1 MNNFFKPR
9 RFGLLFIKHTAEH
22 IRTYLM
28 SLAVLAGVALLG
40 GSFIFFI
47 IPSPPDPG
55 FQTACFV
62 MLLLI
67 SGTLFTSTIFSD
79 YGTKNKAIP
88 AITLPA
94 STFEKYMVGWL
105 FSYPIFLVI
114 YTGVFFLILFILG
127 NLGHWPQAEFQYMT
141 LRQPDM
147 YIVLV
152 IYSVLHAVTIFGAI
166 FFNKLHFI
174 KTGFSFFSGYALLLI
189 FNTLILK
196 TITGLKLVKLAF
208 PFGFLNFD
216 IGGRFYS
223 IDTIPGAT
231 NILILVVIFLASA
244 MIWVAAYF
252 RLKEKQV

>member
-1 MNNFFKPR
+1 MNNFFNPR

-47 IPSPPDPG
+47 IPSPPDTG

-79 YGTKNKAIP
+79 YGSKTKAIP

-94 STFEKYMVGWL
+94 SAFEKYLVGWL
-105 FSYPIFLVI
+105 YSYPIFIVI
-114 YTGVFFLILFILG
+114 YTGVFFLILSVLA
-127 NLGHWPQAEFQYMT
+127 NMGHWQASFQYMT

-147 YIVLV
+147 YMVLV
-152 IYSVLHAVTIFGAI
+152 IYSLLHSVTIFGAI

-174 KTGFSFFSGYALLLI
+174 KTGFSFFIGYGFILLI
-189 FNTLILK
+189 NTLILK
-196 TITGLKLVKLAF
+196 AITGLTIVKLAM
-208 PFGFLNFD
+208 PFGYLTFFAD
-216 IGGRFYS
+216 GRFYS
-223 IDTIPGAT
+223 VSVQTGGTDEM
-231 NILILVVIFLASA
+231 ILVAIFLSSA
-244 MIWVAAYF
+244 LIWVAAYF
-252 RLKEKQV
+252 RLKEKQ

>member
-1 MNNFFKPR
+1 MNNFFNLR

-79 YGTKNKAIP
+79 YGSKTKAIP

-94 STFEKYMVGWL
+94 SAFEKYLVGWL
-105 FSYPIFLVI
+105 YSYPIFIVI
-114 YTGVFFLILFILG
+114 YTGVFFLILSILA
-127 NLGHWPQAEFQYMT
+127 NMGHWPQGHFQYMT
-141 LRQPDM
+141 LSQPDLYM
-147 YIVLV
+147 VFV
-152 IYSVLHAVTIFGAI
+152 IYSMLHSLTIFGAI

-174 KTGFSFFSGYALLLI
+174 KTGFSFFIGYGLLLAL
-189 FNTLILK
+189 NTIVLRNL
-196 TITGLKLVKLAF
+196 TGLNIVKPAL

-216 IGGRFYS
+216 IRGQFYS
-223 IDTIPGAT
+223 ITITSGNT
-231 NILILVVIFLASA
+231 SVMILVSLFLASA
-244 MIWVAAYF
+244 LIWAAAYF